1 MSEEEDNSFLLV
13 GMDDE
18 TQGRISI
25 INRESSSITNYTYHN
40 KIEKKEIKKITKEKS
55 KSCFDKLINK
65 LLSLDRAEKK
75 NKKEKYTEE
84 DFFTFDNIPQKTVE
98 FSRHPSNSFSN
109 ENSGDNFDTSLVN
122 HKKKTIIKGVLDL
135 KKENEWNEFIKE
147 YKKEHKEQNKIKK
160 LIKGTFNINS
170 DFILIWKFI
179 YSLFY
184 MIIFFFA
191 FLQFIFFDLIYLDKN
206 EFPKERILYLYQII
220 NYMFLLDL
228 VLSILILITNGGSKF
243 SYLKIPIKIYLVI
256 PFPLEKK
263 YILYLL
269 PKFCRIDLFRKI
281 FQKIEEFIV
290 KHITPFIQN
299 YQLKIF
305 ILYINRQ
312 FAYLLEFGLYAHF
325 ACCLYSY
332 LDDVNY
338 INSIFYTVEIIT
350 TIGYGEHSPKNIYSM
365 VLVMITIFIG
375 SNLVILTNCNINF
388 LTTKIHSFSRTTSQK
403 KQLEFFVFHIQ
414 ASTGKLFPKKLK
426 ESLVSFFKFYQGI
439 SYDNIKSEYIS
450 IFSLFRPKVK
460 ENILLESLNFLRI
473 EYQLFF
479 TNCENNFV
487 NFLLSKLKP
496 RIYKENKI
504 IINIGKRVKQLHFL
518 LNGFLFACDINN
530 KHIFDIKNN
539 SIFCDYEFI
548 TGFKSEYTIRNHPGI
563 ISYGFVIKKKDWD
576 IITKKNIYSTKMFI
590 KLCLKRRNNF
600 MKKINE
606 IYENNIDIKNVVN
619 NKEIDKGI
627 LDEIFTYQRKVINV
641 EKIFLKFK
649 EDLFKYLK
657 NTYKFNN

>member
-1 MSEEEDNSFLLV
+1 
-13 GMDDE
+13 
-18 TQGRISI
+18 
-25 INRESSSITNYTYHN
+25 
-40 KIEKKEIKKITKEKS
+40 
-55 KSCFDKLINK
+55 
-65 LLSLDRAEKK
+65 
-75 NKKEKYTEE
+75 
-84 DFFTFDNIPQKTVE
+84 
-98 FSRHPSNSFSN
+98 
-109 ENSGDNFDTSLVN
+109 
-122 HKKKTIIKGVLDL
+122 
-135 KKENEWNEFIKE
+135 
-147 YKKEHKEQNKIKK
+147 
-160 LIKGTFNINS
+160 
-170 DFILIWKFI
+170 
-179 YSLFY
+179 
-184 MIIFFFA
+184 
-191 FLQFIFFDLIYLDKN
+191 
-206 EFPKERILYLYQII
+206 
-220 NYMFLLDL
+220 
-228 VLSILILITNGGSKF
+228 
-243 SYLKIPIKIYLVI
+243 
-256 PFPLEKK
+256 
-263 YILYLL
+263 
-269 PKFCRIDLFRKI
+269 
-281 FQKIEEFIV
+281 
-290 KHITPFIQN
+290 
-299 YQLKIF
+299 
-305 ILYINRQ
+305 
-312 FAYLLEFGLYAHF
+312 
-325 ACCLYSY
+325 
-332 LDDVNY
+332 
-338 INSIFYTVEIIT
+338 
-350 TIGYGEHSPKNIYSM
+350 M

-388 LTTKIHSFSRTTSQK
+388 LTTKIHSFSRTTSPR
-403 KQLEFFVFHIQ
+403 KQLEFFVFRIQ

-426 ESLVSFFKFYQGI
+426 ESLDSFFKFYQGI

-657 NTYKFNN
+657 NK

>member
-40 KIEKKEIKKITKEKS
+40 KIEKKEIKKITKEKL

-84 DFFTFDNIPQKTVE
+84 DFFTFDNIPQTTVE

-388 LTTKIHSFSRTTSQK
+388 LTTKIHSFSRATSPR
-403 KQLEFFVFHIQ
+403 KQLEFFVFRIQ

-649 EDLFKYLK
+649 EDLFKCLK
-657 NTYKFNN
+657 NK